1 MCAAFVHPCCVL
13 LLWSASSVLPVV
25 FGLPESTWTVITAVG
40 AVIAASLSTGVALYS
55 LRRADRREHHRWLQ
69 EKRREAYVEFMS
81 AVRTAY
87 DAIAA
92 RGRDVDAPRLA
103 SDFPDPDS
111 ERLVA
116 ARTAID
122 EAFGEVARARNI
134 LAIVGPVEMEQ
145 LGKKLIARLQLDRG
159 YYSPTGWSDRWKD
172 RARILERA
180 EDAGNTSFLTQLRA
194 AYGVDA
200 VDVDAFRAAF
210 SAHRLETFWDRFNEK
225 ARLILQEDRS
235 RR

>member
-1 MCAAFVHPCCVL
+1 VL
-13 LLWSASSVLPVV
+13 FLSSASPEPSIV

-40 AVIAASLSTGVALYS
+40 AVIAASVSTGVALYS
-55 LRRADRREHHRWLQ
+55 LRRVDRLEHHRWLQ

-87 DAIAA
+87 DVIAA
-92 RGRDVDAPRLA
+92 RGRDVEAPRV
-103 SDFPDPDS
+103 SGDFPDPDS

-145 LGKKLIARLQLDRG
+145 LVKNLIARLQLDRG

-172 RARILERA
+172 RARIFERA
-180 EDAGNTSFLTQLRA
+180 ENAGDASLLKQLRA

-200 VDVDAFRAAF
+200 VDVDPVPYSPHIGWR
-210 SAHRLETFWDRFNEK
+210 RFGTVSTTRH
-225 ARLILQEDRS
+225 A
-235 RR
+235 

>member
-1 MCAAFVHPCCVL
+1 M
-13 LLWSASSVLPVV
+13 
-25 FGLPESTWTVITAVG
+25 
-40 AVIAASLSTGVALYS
+40 
-55 LRRADRREHHRWLQ
+55 DRREHHRWLQ

-145 LGKKLIARLQLDRG
+145 LGKNLIARLQLDRG
-159 YYSPTGWSDRWKD
+159 YYSPTGWSDRWVD

-180 EDAGNTSFLTQLRA
+180 EAAGDATFLTQLRA
-194 AYGVDA
+194 AYGVDV

-210 SAHRLETFWDRFNEK
+210 SAHRLEAVWDRFNEK

>member
-1 MCAAFVHPCCVL
+1 MHAYCVL
-13 LLWSASSVLPVV
+13 ILSSASPEPSIV
-25 FGLPESTWTVITAVG
+25 FGLPESTWTVIAAVG
-40 AVIAASLSTGVALYS
+40 AVIATSVSIGVALYS
-55 LRRADRREHHRWLQ
+55 LRQVDRREHHRWLQ

-92 RGRDVDAPRLA
+92 RGRDVGAPRIA

-111 ERLVA
+111 EHLLA
-116 ARTAID
+116 ARRAID

-134 LAIVGPVEMEQ
+134 LAIVGPVKMEQ
-145 LGKKLIARLQLDRG
+145 LGKNLIARLQLDRG
-159 YYSPTGWSDRWKD
+159 YYSPTGWSDRLED
-172 RARILERA
+172 RARILKRA
-180 EDAGNTSFLTQLRA
+180 EDAGNASFLAELRA

-210 SAHRLETFWDRFNEK
+210 SAHRLDVFWDRFNEE
-225 ARLILQEDRS
+225 ARLILQEHRS